1 MSVQLKS
8 PFLILKLDKIK
19 SLDKAMI
26 QPEIGIKIAE
36 LRRQKGLTQEDL
48 AYRSHLNVRSIQRI
62 ELGEVTPRFSTLKLL
77 SEVFG
82 LELSIENDDGPNLW
96 LVLMH
101 LSCVIPLMIVPLL
114 IWTWKR
120 AEIPEIDRHGVD
132 VLNFQISMSLYLFV
146 SAVLVLVIIGEVLL
160 LALGIFIFFISITNA
175 IRVAMELNY
184 YYPMAIHFI
193 KRG

>member
-1 MSVQLKS
+1 MQLKS

-19 SLDKAMI
+19 SLGEAMI

-36 LRRQKGLTQEDL
+36 LRRQKGWTQEEL

-160 LALGIFIFFISITNA
+160 LALGIFIIFISITNA

>member
-1 MSVQLKS
+1 MKS

-120 AEIPEIDRHGVD
+120 TEIPEIDRHGVD

>member
-1 MSVQLKS
+1 
-8 PFLILKLDKIK
+8 
-19 SLDKAMI
+19 MI

>member
-1 MSVQLKS
+1 VQLKS

-101 LSCVIPLMIVPLL
+101 LSGVIPLMIVPLL

>member
-1 MSVQLKS
+1 M
-8 PFLILKLDKIK
+8 
-19 SLDKAMI
+19 
-26 QPEIGIKIAE
+26 
-36 LRRQKGLTQEDL
+36 
-48 AYRSHLNVRSIQRI
+48 
-62 ELGEVTPRFSTLKLL
+62 FSTLKLL

-120 AEIPEIDRHGVD
+120 TEIPEIDRHGVD

>member
-1 MSVQLKS
+1 VQLKS

-19 SLDKAMI
+19 SLGEAMI

-120 AEIPEIDRHGVD
+120 TEIPEIDRHGVD

-160 LALGIFIFFISITNA
+160 LALWIFIFFISITNA

>member
-19 SLDKAMI
+19 SLDEAMI

>member
-1 MSVQLKS
+1 MKS